1 MKKIKMFCLLLF
13 CFLLIGCGTDKEE
26 ETATGNRIYY
36 LNNDGN
42 RIESISYKTKS
53 TTLEDTVE
61 EYLTCFWTLPK
72 DSDYQL
78 AMPEEVILVSHKL
91 DGNQLA
97 LYFDEGYETMDV
109 TREVLARAALVRTMI
124 QIDGIDCIS
133 FYVNDKPLRDAKGE
147 YVGLM
152 TEDSFVE
159 NVGQQI
165 NAIVEQ
171 QLTLYYPSFDGK
183 SLVPIEKEVHTSSNI
198 SGEKMIIEHLMEGDE
213 KGAYQSPIPEGT
225 KLISVSTVDG
235 VCFVNFDD
243 GFLLPNYSIEEPIVI
258 YSIVDSLCELPSVSR
273 VQISVNGKTDGVYR
287 EKYSLDE
294 LYERNL
300 DLLQK
305 DKQEDQ

>member
-1 MKKIKMFCLLLF
+1 MKKIRLLCLLLV
-13 CFLLIGCGTDKEE
+13 CVLLAGCGVNKKQ
-26 ETATGNRIYY
+26 ETVSGTKIYY

-42 RIESISYKTKS
+42 KIESIDYKVKS
-53 TTLEDTVE
+53 TTVEDIVKE
-61 EYLTCFWTLPK
+61 FLTCFRTLPK
-72 DSDYQL
+72 DSEYQL
-78 AMPEEVILVSHKL
+78 ALPENVLLVSHEI
-91 DGNQLA
+91 DGNQLI
-97 LYFDEGYETMDV
+97 LYFDESYETMDV

-124 QIDGIDCIS
+124 QVKGIDCIS

-171 QLTLYYPSFDGK
+171 KLILYYPSFDGK
-183 SLVPIEKEVHTSSNI
+183 SLAPIKKKVHTSSNV
-198 SGEKMIIEHLMEGDE
+198 SSEKMVIEHLMEGDS

-243 GFLLPNYSIEEPIVI
+243 GFLMQNYAIEEPIII
-258 YSIVDSLCELPSVSR
+258 YSIVDSLCELPNVNR
-273 VQISVNGKTDGVYR
+273 VQISVNGKTNIVYR
-287 EKYSLDE
+287 ENYSLEE

-300 DLLQK
+300 DLLK
-305 DKQEDQ
+305 TEEEEE

>member
-1 MKKIKMFCLLLF
+1 MKKVRLLCLLVL
-13 CFLLIGCGTDKEE
+13 CFFLVGCGIEKEE
-26 ETATGNRIYY
+26 ESTSGTRIYY
-36 LNNDGN
+36 LNSDGN
-42 RIESISYKTKS
+42 RIESITYRTKGV
-53 TTLEDTVE
+53 TTQEIVE
-61 EYLTCFWTLPK
+61 EYLACFWTLPK

-78 AMPEEVILVSHKL
+78 AMPDNVKL
-91 DGNQLA
+91 ASYEIQGNQLA
-97 LYFDEGYETMDV
+97 LYFNESYESMDV

-124 QIDGIDCIS
+124 QVKDIDCIS

-171 QLTLYYPSFDGK
+171 QFTLYYPSFDGK
-183 SLVPIEKEVHTSSNI
+183 SLVPIEKKVHTSSNI
-198 SGEKMIIEHLMEGDE
+198 SSEKMVIEHLFEADP

-243 GFLLPNYSIEEPIVI
+243 GFLMQNYAIEEPIVI
-258 YSIVDSLCELPSVSR
+258 YSIVDSLCELSSVNR
-273 VQISVNGKTDGVYR
+273 VQISVNGKTDVVYR
-287 EKYSLDE
+287 ETYSLDE

-300 DLLQK
+300 DFLQK
-305 DKQEDQ
+305 KKTEEP